1 MNKKYKIILKNNQ
14 PFLWS
19 ALMSV
24 LKDNR
29 SRLMLYISHIPLYG
43 PKNIIITEGQPVI
56 RFNRGQS
63 S

>member
-29 SRLMLYISHIPLYG
+29 SRLKIYISHTPLCG
-43 PKNIIITEGQPVI
+43 PTNIIIIITIIIKGQLGI
-56 RFNRGQS
+56 R
-63 S
+63 